1 MSKRTSFFWGLL
13 TGAGLSALV
22 TLIIAPSDGKNTRD
36 IVSYQLSTLRNK
48 LLSLLKNKEVFQNE
62 ARTEGEEHI
71 NFINQE
77 AQRLKNEIDDIQKQ
91 LKGISKQPNQN
102 KS

>member
-1 MSKRTSFFWGLL
+1 MSKRTSFFLGLL

-22 TLIIAPSDGKNTRD
+22 TLVIAPSDGQHNRD
-36 IVSYQLSTLRNK
+36 IVSYQFSTLRNK
-48 LLSLLKNKEVFQNE
+48 LLGVWKNKEVFQNE

-77 AQRLKNEIDDIQKQ
+77 AKRLKNEMDDIKKK
-91 LKGISKQPNQN
+91 LKGKSKQSDQD

>member
-13 TGAGLSALV
+13 TGAGLSTLL
-22 TLIIAPSDGKNTRD
+22 TLIITPSDGQHNRD
-36 IVSYQLSTLRNK
+36 IVSYQLSNLRNK
-48 LLSLLKNKEVFQNE
+48 LLGLWKNKEVFQNE

-91 LKGISKQPNQN
+91 LKGISRQSNQG
-102 KS
+102 KG